1 MTNQYAIMRF
11 AKYKG
16 PEISRIEAHN
26 ERTKE
31 TYTSNPDIDPTR
43 SHPNFHL
50 IEPHNRY
57 RAEAEHQIA
66 AANCRTRTD
75 SVRLVET
82 LITCSPEFFKGK
94 GESAIRAYFQH
105 ALDFL
110 MEKQRPGTFVSAV
123 VHLDE
128 KTPHMHVT
136 FVPLTQDGRLS
147 AKDIIGNR
155 KHLIAWQ
162 DAYWQHMVSKFPEL
176 QRGES
181 ASKAG
186 LKHIPPQ
193 VFKQM
198 VNLTKKRQRIEAVL
212 DSISMFNGKAKAEE
226 VSKLL
231 DGYIPDV
238 EKMATLLK
246 KYGVAFKH
254 IQAIEEENTELTK
267 ELDTAK
273 RSSISERL
281 EHYKLQREYQQ
292 AKAVLD
298 RIPPELLNQLR
309 KESQAVQRDMPED
322 LRH

>member
-1 MTNQYAIMRF
+1 MSNQYAIMRF

-16 PEISRIEAHN
+16 PEISRIEGHN

-31 TYTSNPDIDPTR
+31 TYASNPDIDPTR
-43 SHPNFHL
+43 TLLNFHL
-50 IEPHNRY
+50 IEPTNRY
-57 RAEAEHQIA
+57 RAEAERQIA
-66 AANCRTRTD
+66 AAHCRTRTD

-94 GESAIRAYFQH
+94 GEKAIRTYFLH

-110 MEKQRPGTFVSAV
+110 MEKQRPETFVSAV

-128 KTPHMHVT
+128 KAPHMHVT

-181 ASKAG
+181 ASTTG
-186 LKHIPPQ
+186 RTHTPPQ

-198 VNLTKKRQRIEAVL
+198 VRLTKKRQKIEAVL
-212 DSISMFNGKAKAEE
+212 DSINMFNSKAKVEE

-246 KYGVAFKH
+246 KYSVAFEEVEDL
-254 IQAIEEENTELTK
+254 QAENEQLTR
-267 ELDTAK
+267 ELDAAK
-273 RSSISERL
+273 RGSISERL
-281 EHYKLQREYQQ
+281 EHYQLQQEYKQ

-298 RIPPELLNQLR
+298 RLPPEI
-309 KESQAVQRDMPED
+309 QAKHTTLTPMNMEYTK
-322 LRH
+322 

>member
-1 MTNQYAIMRF
+1 MSNQYAIMRF

-16 PEISRIEAHN
+16 PEISRIEGHN

-31 TYTSNPDIDPTR
+31 TYASNPDIAPTR
-43 SHPNFHL
+43 THLNFHL
-50 IEPHNRY
+50 IEPTNRY
-57 RAEAEHQIA
+57 RAEAERQIA
-66 AANCRTRTD
+66 AAPCRTRTD

-94 GESAIRAYFQH
+94 GEKAIRTYFLH

-110 MEKQRPGTFVSAV
+110 MEKQRPETFVSAV

-128 KTPHMHVT
+128 KAPHMHVT

-181 ASKAG
+181 AG
-186 LKHIPPQ
+186 TTGRKHIPPQ

-198 VNLTKKRQRIEAVL
+198 VRLTKKRQRIEEVL
-212 DSISMFNGKAKAEE
+212 SNMNVFNAKAKAEE

-231 DGYIPDV
+231 NGYIPDV
-238 EKMATLLK
+238 EKMATQLK
-246 KYGVAFKH
+246 KYGMAFERV
-254 IQAIEEENTELTK
+254 QALEEENAELIK

-273 RSSISERL
+273 QNKLSEKL
-281 EHYKLQREYQQ
+281 EQAKLQQEYRQ
-292 AKAVLD
+292 AKALLD
-298 RIPPELLNQLR
+298 RIPPEVLNQLR
-309 KESQAVQRDMPED
+309 KESRAVLGDITED
-322 LRH
+322 LNN

>member
-16 PEISRIEAHN
+16 SEISRIEAHN

-31 TYTSNPDIDPTR
+31 TYASNPDIDPTR
-43 SHPNFHL
+43 THLNFRL
-50 IEPHNRY
+50 IEPTNRY
-57 RAEAEHQIA
+57 RAEAERQIA
-66 AANCRTRTD
+66 AAQCRTRTD

-82 LITCSPEFFKGK
+82 LITCSPEFFKCK
-94 GESAIRAYFQH
+94 SQQDVRAYFQH

-110 MEKQRPGTFVSAV
+110 MEKQRPDTFVSAV

-162 DAYWQHMVSKFPEL
+162 DAYWQHMVSEYPEL

-181 ASKAG
+181 ASTTG

-198 VNLTKKRQRIEAVL
+198 VRLTKQSQRIEAAL
-212 DSISMFNGKAKAEE
+212 DSANMFNAKSKAEE
-226 VSKLL
+226 VKALL
-231 DGYIPDV
+231 ARYIPAV
-238 EKMATLLK
+238 EKMATQLK
-246 KYGVAFKH
+246 KYGVAFEEVEDL
-254 IQAIEEENTELTK
+254 QAENEQLTR
-267 ELDTAK
+267 ELDAAK
-273 RSSISERL
+273 QGSITEKL
-281 EHYKLQREYQQ
+281 EHYKLQREYKQ
-292 AKAVLD
+292 AKAILD

-309 KESQAVQRDMPED
+309 KKSRAVQRDVPED
-322 LRH
+322 LRR

>member
-1 MTNQYAIMRF
+1 MTNQFAIMRF

-31 TYTSNPDIDPTR
+31 TYASNPNIDPT
-43 SHPNFHL
+43 HTHLNFHL
-50 IEPHNRY
+50 IELSNHY
-57 RAEAEHQIA
+57 RAEAERQIA

-94 GESAIRAYFQH
+94 DEKSIRAYFQH

-110 MEKQRPGTFVSAV
+110 MEKQCPETFVSAV

-162 DAYWQHMVSKFPEL
+162 DAYWQHMVAKYPEL

-181 ASKAG
+181 ASNTG
-186 LKHIPPQ
+186 RMHIPPQ

-198 VNLTKKRQRIEAVL
+198 VRLTKKRQRIETVL
-212 DSISMFNGKAKAEE
+212 DSINMFNGKAKAEE

-246 KYGVAFKH
+246 KYGVAFESL
-254 IQAIEEENTELTK
+254 QDLEDENAELTK
-267 ELDTAK
+267 ELDSAK

-298 RIPPELLNQLR
+298 RIPPEIREKYGRPALHQEVAR
-309 KESQAVQRDMPED
+309 IDPR
-322 LRH
+322 

>member
-1 MTNQYAIMRF
+1 MNNQYAIMRF

-16 PEISRIEAHN
+16 PEISRIEGHN

-31 TYTSNPDIDPTR
+31 TYASNPDIDPTR
-43 SHPNFHL
+43 THLNFHL
-50 IEPHNRY
+50 IEPTNRY
-57 RAEAEHQIA
+57 RAEAERQIA
-66 AANCRTRTD
+66 AAKCRTRTD

-82 LITCSPEFFKGK
+82 LITCSPEFFKGRSEK
-94 GESAIRAYFQH
+94 AIRAYFQH

-110 MEKQRPGTFVSAV
+110 MEKQRPDTFVSAV

-181 ASKAG
+181 ASTTG
-186 LKHIPPQ
+186 VKHIPPQ

-198 VNLTKKRQRIEAVL
+198 VRLTKQSKRIEAAL
-212 DSISMFNGKAKAEE
+212 DSTNMFNAKSKTEE
-226 VSKLL
+226 VKTLL
-231 DGYIPDV
+231 ARYIPAV
-238 EKMATLLK
+238 EEMATQLK
-246 KYGVAFKH
+246 KYGVAFEEVEDL
-254 IQAIEEENTELTK
+254 QAENEQLTR
-267 ELDTAK
+267 ELDAAK
-273 RSSISERL
+273 RGSIHEKL
-281 EHYKLQREYQQ
+281 EHAKLQQEYKQ
-292 AKAVLD
+292 AVAVLD
-298 RIPPELLNQLR
+298 RIPPEIKEQYAKPNARGVPIEALR
-309 KESQAVQRDMPED
+309 
-322 LRH
+322 

>member
-1 MTNQYAIMRF
+1 MTNQFAIMRF

-16 PEISRIEAHN
+16 PEISRIESHN

-31 TYTSNPDIDPTR
+31 TYASNPDIDPTR
-43 SHPNFHL
+43 THLNFHL
-50 IEPHNRY
+50 IEPTNRY
-57 RAEAEHQIA
+57 RAEAERQIA
-66 AANCRTRTD
+66 AAHCRTRTD

-94 GESAIRAYFQH
+94 DEKAVRAYFQH

-110 MEKQRPGTFVSAV
+110 QQKQRPDTFVSAV

-162 DAYWQHMVSKFPEL
+162 DAYWQHMVAKYPDL

-181 ASKAG
+181 ASETG
-186 LKHIPPQ
+186 RVHIPPQ

-198 VNLTKKRQRIEAVL
+198 VRLTKKRQHIEAVL
-212 DSISMFNGKAKAEE
+212 DSINMFNGKAKAEE

-246 KYGVAFKH
+246 KYGVAFENV
-254 IQAIEEENTELTK
+254 QDLVEENAELAK
-267 ELDTAK
+267 ELDET
-273 RSSISERL
+273 RRGSISEKL
-281 EHYKLQREYQQ
+281 EHYKLQQEYRE
-292 AKAVLD
+292 ARAILD
-298 RIPPELLNQLR
+298 RIPPDLLNQLR
-309 KESQAVQRDMPED
+309 KESRAVQRDVPDD

>member
-1 MTNQYAIMRF
+1 MSNQFAIMRF

-31 TYTSNPDIDPTR
+31 TYVSNPDIDPTR
-43 SHPNFHL
+43 TTLNFHL
-50 IEPHNRY
+50 IEPQNRY
-57 RAEAEHQIA
+57 RAEAERQIA
-66 AANCRTRTD
+66 AAQCRTRTD

-82 LITCSPEFFKGK
+82 LITCSPEFFAGK
-94 GESAIRAYFQH
+94 GQMEIQAYFQH

-110 MEKQRPGTFVSAV
+110 QQKLRPETFVSAV

-162 DAYWQHMVSKFPEL
+162 DAYWQHMVGKFPEL
-176 QRGES
+176 QRGVS
-181 ASKAG
+181 ASKTG

-198 VNLTKKRQRIEAVL
+198 VRLTKQSQRIEVAL
-212 DSISMFNGKAKAEE
+212 DSTNMFNAKSKVEE
-226 VSKLL
+226 VKRLL
-231 DGYIPDV
+231 ASYIPAV
-238 EKMATLLK
+238 EKMATQLK
-246 KYGVAFKH
+246 KYGVAFEEVEEL
-254 IQAIEEENTELTK
+254 QAENELLTR
-267 ELDTAK
+267 ELDVAK
-273 RSSISERL
+273 RGNIHEKLEQAKLRL
-281 EHYKLQREYQQ
+281 EYKQ
-292 AKAVLD
+292 AVVMLD
-298 RIPPELLNQLR
+298 RIPPEIKQHYVSPAPQNSEPT
-309 KESQAVQRDMPED
+309 K
-322 LRH
+322 

>member
-1 MTNQYAIMRF
+1 MNNQYAIMRF
-11 AKYKG
+11 EKYKG
-16 PEISRIEAHN
+16 PKISRIEGHN

-31 TYTSNPDIDPTR
+31 TYASNPDIDPTR
-43 SHPNFHL
+43 THLNFHL
-50 IEPHNRY
+50 FEPKNRY
-57 RAEAEHQIA
+57 RAEAERQIA
-66 AANCRTRTD
+66 AAHCRTRTD

-94 GESAIRAYFQH
+94 SQQEIRAYFQH

-110 MEKQRPGTFVSAV
+110 MEKQRPDTFVSAV

-162 DAYWQHMVSKFPEL
+162 DAYWQHMVSMFPEL

-181 ASKAG
+181 ASTTC

-198 VNLTKKRQRIEAVL
+198 VRLTKKRQRIEAVL
-212 DSISMFNGKAKAEE
+212 DSINMFNGKTKAEE
-226 VSKLL
+226 VKQLL
-231 DGYIPDV
+231 AHYIPAV
-238 EKMATLLK
+238 EKMPTQLK
-246 KYGVAFKH
+246 KYGVAFEEVEEL
-254 IQAIEEENTELTK
+254 QAENEHLTRELGA
-267 ELDTAK
+267 AK
-273 RSSISERL
+273 RGSVTEKL
-281 EHYKLQREYQQ
+281 EHAKLQREYKQ
-292 AKAVLD
+292 AVALLD
-298 RIPPELLNQLR
+298 RIPPVIREKYARPSPGQEVAR
-309 KESQAVQRDMPED
+309 IDPR
-322 LRH
+322 

>member
-1 MTNQYAIMRF
+1 MTNQFAIMRF

-16 PEISRIEAHN
+16 PEISRIEGHN

-31 TYTSNPDIDPTR
+31 TYASNPDIDPTR
-43 SHPNFHL
+43 THLNFHL
-50 IEPHNRY
+50 IEPTNRY
-57 RAEAEHQIA
+57 RAEAERQIA
-66 AANCRTRTD
+66 AAHCRTRTD

-82 LITCSPEFFKGK
+82 LITCSPEFFKDK
-94 GESAIRAYFQH
+94 SQQEIRAYFQH

-110 MEKQRPGTFVSAV
+110 MEKQRPDTFVSAV

-181 ASKAG
+181 ASNTG
-186 LKHIPPQ
+186 RTHIPPQ

-198 VNLTKKRQRIEAVL
+198 VRLTKKRQKIETVL
-212 DSISMFNGKAKAEE
+212 DSINMFNGKAKAEE

-231 DGYIPDV
+231 DGYIPDM

-246 KYGVAFKH
+246 KYGVAFENIH
-254 IQAIEEENTELTK
+254 DLEETNAELTR
-267 ELDTAK
+267 ELDEAK
-273 RSSISERL
+273 RGSVSEKL
-281 EHYKLQREYQQ
+281 KHYKLQQEYRE
-292 AKAVLD
+292 ARAILD
-298 RIPPELLNQLR
+298 RIPPDLLNQLR
-309 KESQAVQRDMPED
+309 KENRAVQRDVPED

>member
-1 MTNQYAIMRF
+1 MNNQYAIMRF

-16 PEISRIEAHN
+16 PEISRIEGHN

-31 TYTSNPDIDPTR
+31 TYASNPDIDPTR
-43 SHPNFHL
+43 THLNFHL
-50 IEPHNRY
+50 IEPTNRY
-57 RAEAEHQIA
+57 RAEAERQIA
-66 AANCRTRTD
+66 AARCRTRTD

-82 LITCSPEFFKGK
+82 LITCSPEFFRSKSEK
-94 GESAIRAYFQH
+94 ATRAYFQH

-110 MEKQRPGTFVSAV
+110 MEKQRPDTFISAV

-155 KHLIAWQ
+155 KHLISWQ

-181 ASKAG
+181 ASKTG

-198 VNLTKKRQRIEAVL
+198 VRLTKQSQRIEAAL
-212 DSISMFNGKAKAEE
+212 DSTNMFNAKSKAEE
-226 VSKLL
+226 VKKLL
-231 DGYIPDV
+231 ARYIPAV
-238 EKMATLLK
+238 EEMATQLK
-246 KYGVAFKH
+246 KYGVAFEEVEEL
-254 IQAIEEENTELTK
+254 QAENEQLTR
-267 ELDTAK
+267 ELDAAK
-273 RSSISERL
+273 RGSITEKL
-281 EHYKLQREYQQ
+281 EQAKLQREYRD
-292 AKAVLD
+292 AKAILD
-298 RIPPELLNQLR
+298 RIPPEILNQLR
-309 KESQAVQRDMPED
+309 KESRAVQRDTPED

>member
-1 MTNQYAIMRF
+1 MNNQYAIMRF

-16 PEISRIEAHN
+16 PEISRIEGHN

-31 TYTSNPDIDPTR
+31 TYASNPDIDPTR
-43 SHPNFHL
+43 THLNFHL
-50 IEPHNRY
+50 IEPINRY
-57 RAEAEHQIA
+57 RAEAERQITA
-66 AANCRTRTD
+66 AQCRTRTD

-94 GESAIRAYFQH
+94 GEKAIRAYFQH

-110 MEKQRPGTFVSAV
+110 MEKQRPDTFVSAV

-162 DAYWQHMVSKFPEL
+162 DAYWQHMVSKFQEL

-181 ASKAG
+181 ASNTG
-186 LKHIPPQ
+186 RKHIPPHI
-193 VFKQM
+193 FKQM
-198 VNLTKKRQRIEAVL
+198 VRLTKKRQKIEAVL
-212 DSISMFNGKAKAEE
+212 DSINMFNGKAKAEE

-231 DGYIPDV
+231 DSYIPDV
-238 EKMATLLK
+238 EKMATQMK
-246 KYGVAFKH
+246 KYKAAFDEVEDLE
-254 IQAIEEENTELTK
+254 AENADLTQQ
-267 ELDTAK
+267 LDAAK
-273 RSSISERL
+273 RVKVSEKL
-281 EHYKLQREYQQ
+281 EQAKLQREYKQ
-292 AKAVLD
+292 AVAVLD
-298 RIPPELLNQLR
+298 RIPPEIREKYARPSPGQEVAR
-309 KESQAVQRDMPED
+309 IDPR
-322 LRH
+322 

>member
-1 MTNQYAIMRF
+1 MSNQYAIMRF

-16 PEISRIEAHN
+16 PEISRIEGHN

-31 TYTSNPDIDPTR
+31 TYASNPDIDPTR
-43 SHPNFHL
+43 THLNFHL
-50 IEPHNRY
+50 IDPQNRY
-57 RAEAEHQIA
+57 RAEAERQIA
-66 AANCRTRTD
+66 AAQCRTRTD

-82 LITCSPEFFKGK
+82 LITCSPEFFKSK
-94 GESAIRAYFQH
+94 GEKAIRAYFQH

-110 MEKQRPGTFVSAV
+110 MKKQRPDTFVSAV

-162 DAYWQHMVSKFPEL
+162 DAYWQHMVSEFPEL

-181 ASKAG
+181 ASTTG

-198 VNLTKKRQRIEAVL
+198 VRLTKQSQRIEAAL
-212 DSISMFNGKAKAEE
+212 DSTNMFNAKSKAEE
-226 VSKLL
+226 VKKLL
-231 DGYIPDV
+231 ARYIPAV
-238 EKMATLLK
+238 EEMATQLK
-246 KYGVAFKH
+246 KYGVAFEEVEEL
-254 IQAIEEENTELTK
+254 QAENEQLTR
-267 ELDTAK
+267 ELDAAK
-273 RSSISERL
+273 RGSIHEKL
-281 EHYKLQREYQQ
+281 EQAKLQREYRD
-292 AKAVLD
+292 AKAILD
-298 RIPPELLNQLR
+298 RIPPEILNQLR
-309 KESQAVQRDMPED
+309 KESRAVQRDTPED

>member
-1 MTNQYAIMRF
+1 MNNQYAIMRF

-16 PEISRIEAHN
+16 PEISRIEGHN

-31 TYTSNPDIDPTR
+31 TYASNPDIDPTR
-43 SHPNFHL
+43 THLNFHL
-50 IEPHNRY
+50 IAPTNRY
-57 RAEAEHQIA
+57 RAEAERQIA
-66 AANCRTRTD
+66 AAQCRTRTD

-94 GESAIRAYFQH
+94 GEKAIRAYFQH

-110 MEKQRPGTFVSAV
+110 MEKQRPDTFVSAV

-162 DAYWQHMVSKFPEL
+162 DAYWQHMVSEYPEL
-176 QRGES
+176 ERGES
-181 ASKAG
+181 ASKTG
-186 LKHIPPQ
+186 RKHIPPQ

-198 VNLTKKRQRIEAVL
+198 VRLTKKRQRIEALL
-212 DSISMFNGKAKAEE
+212 DNVNMFNAKGKAEE
-226 VSKLL
+226 IRQLL
-231 DGYIPDV
+231 DSYIPDV
-238 EKMATLLK
+238 EKMATQMK
-246 KYGVAFKH
+246 KSKAAF
-254 IQAIEEENTELTK
+254 AEVEDLEAENEQLAR
-267 ELDTAK
+267 ELDAAK
-273 RSSISERL
+273 RGSITEKL
-281 EHYKLQREYQQ
+281 EQAKLQQEYKQ
-292 AKAVLD
+292 AKAILD
-298 RIPPELLNQLR
+298 RIPPDILNQLR
-309 KESQAVQRDMPED
+309 KESRAVQRDTPED

>member
-1 MTNQYAIMRF
+1 MSNQYAIMRF

-16 PEISRIEAHN
+16 PEISRIEGHN

-31 TYTSNPDIDPTR
+31 TYASNPEIDPTR
-43 SHPNFHL
+43 THLNFHL
-50 IEPHNRY
+50 IEPQNRY
-57 RAEAEHQIA
+57 RAEAERQIA
-66 AANCRTRTD
+66 AAQCRTRTD

-94 GESAIRAYFQH
+94 GEKVIRAYFQH

-110 MEKQRPGTFVSAV
+110 MEKQRPDTFVSAV

-162 DAYWQHMVSKFPEL
+162 DAYWQHTVSKFPEL

-181 ASKAG
+181 ASKTG

-198 VNLTKKRQRIEAVL
+198 VRLTQQSQRIEAAL
-212 DSISMFNGKAKAEE
+212 DSTNMFNAKSKAEE
-226 VSKLL
+226 VKKLL
-231 DGYIPDV
+231 ARYIPAV
-238 EKMATLLK
+238 E
-246 KYGVAFKH
+246 
-254 IQAIEEENTELTK
+254 
-267 ELDTAK
+267 ELDAAK
-273 RSSISERL
+273 RGSITEKL
-281 EHYKLQREYQQ
+281 EQAKLQREYKQ
-292 AKAVLD
+292 AKAILD
-298 RIPPELLNQLR
+298 RIPPEILNQLR
-309 KESQAVQRDMPED
+309 KESRAVQRDTPED

>member
-1 MTNQYAIMRF
+1 MTNQFAIMRF

-31 TYTSNPDIDPTR
+31 TYASNPDIDPTR
-43 SHPNFHL
+43 SHLNFHL
-50 IEPHNRY
+50 IEPTNRY
-57 RAEAEHQIA
+57 RAEAERQIA
-66 AANCRTRTD
+66 AAQCRTRTD

-94 GESAIRAYFQH
+94 DEKAIRTYFQH

-110 MEKQRPGTFVSAV
+110 MEKQRPDTFVSAV

-162 DAYWQHMVSKFPEL
+162 DAYWQHMVGKYPEL

-181 ASKAG
+181 ASTTG
-186 LKHIPPQ
+186 RMHIPPQ

-198 VNLTKKRQRIEAVL
+198 VRLTKKRQKIEAVL
-212 DSISMFNGKAKAEE
+212 DSINMFNGKAKAEE

-246 KYGVAFKH
+246 KYGAAFENV
-254 IQAIEEENTELTK
+254 QAIEEENAELTK
-267 ELDTAK
+267 ELDAVK
-273 RSSISERL
+273 RGSVNERL
-281 EHYKLQREYQQ
+281 EYYKLQREYQQ

-298 RIPPELLNQLR
+298 RIPPEIKAHYASPAKLNIEHT
-309 KESQAVQRDMPED
+309 K
-322 LRH
+322 

>member
-16 PEISRIEAHN
+16 PETSRIEGHN

-31 TYTSNPDIDPTR
+31 TYASNPDIDPIRT
-43 SHPNFHL
+43 HLNFHL
-50 IEPHNRY
+50 IEPTNRY
-57 RAEAEHQIA
+57 RAEAERQIA

-94 GESAIRAYFQH
+94 DEKAIRAYFQH

-110 MEKQRPGTFVSAV
+110 MHKQRPDSFVSAV

-128 KTPHMHVT
+128 KTPHTHVT

-162 DAYWQHMVSKFPEL
+162 DAYWQHMVSEFPEL

-181 ASKAG
+181 VSTTG

-198 VNLTKKRQRIEAVL
+198 VRLTRQSQRIEAAL
-212 DSISMFNGKAKAEE
+212 DSTNMFNAKSKAEE
-226 VSKLL
+226 VKQLL
-231 DGYIPDV
+231 ARYIPAV
-238 EKMATLLK
+238 EKMATQLK
-246 KYGVAFKH
+246 KYGVAFEEVEDL
-254 IQAIEEENTELTK
+254 QAENEQLAR
-267 ELDTAK
+267 ELDAAK
-273 RSSISERL
+273 RGSVSERL
-281 EHYKLQREYQQ
+281 EHYKLQQEYRQ

-298 RIPPELLNQLR
+298 RIPPEIREQYVR
-309 KESQAVQRDMPED
+309 PSPRQEVVRIDPC
-322 LRH
+322 

>member
-1 MTNQYAIMRF
+1 MSNQYAIMRF

-16 PEISRIEAHN
+16 PEISRIEGHN

-31 TYTSNPDIDPTR
+31 TYASNPDIDPTR
-43 SHPNFHL
+43 THLNFHL
-50 IEPHNRY
+50 IEPTNRY
-57 RAEAEHQIA
+57 RAEAERQIA
-66 AANCRTRTD
+66 AAQCRTRTD

-94 GESAIRAYFQH
+94 GVKAIRAYFQH

-110 MEKQRPGTFVSAV
+110 MEKQRPETFVSAV

-181 ASKAG
+181 ASKTG

-198 VNLTKKRQRIEAVL
+198 VRLTKKRQKIEAVL
-212 DSISMFNGKAKAEE
+212 DSINMFNGKAKAEE
-226 VSKLL
+226 ISKLL

-246 KYGVAFKH
+246 KYGVAF
-254 IQAIEEENTELTK
+254 ENLQDLEAENAELTK
-267 ELDTAK
+267 ELDAAK
-273 RSSISERL
+273 RGSVSERL
-281 EHYKLQREYQQ
+281 EHYKLQREYKQ

-298 RIPPELLNQLR
+298 RIPPEV
-309 KESQAVQRDMPED
+309 KEKFTSPTHQNNEPMK
-322 LRH
+322 

>member
-1 MTNQYAIMRF
+1 MRF

-16 PEISRIEAHN
+16 PEISRIEGHN

-31 TYTSNPDIDPTR
+31 TYASNPDIDPTR
-43 SHPNFHL
+43 THLNFHL
-50 IEPHNRY
+50 IEPTNRY
-57 RAEAEHQIA
+57 RAEAERQIA
-66 AANCRTRTD
+66 AAKCRTRTD

-94 GESAIRAYFQH
+94 GEKAIRAYFQH

-110 MEKQRPGTFVSAV
+110 MEKQHPETFVSAV

-136 FVPLTQDGRLS
+136 FVPLTQDDRLS

-162 DAYWQHMVSKFPEL
+162 HMVSKFPVL

-181 ASKAG
+181 ASKTG

-198 VNLTKKRQRIEAVL
+198 VRLTKQSKRIEAAL
-212 DSISMFNGKAKAEE
+212 DSTNMFNAKSKAEE
-226 VSKLL
+226 VKKLL
-231 DGYIPDV
+231 ARYIPAV
-238 EKMATLLK
+238 EEMATQLK
-246 KYGVAFKH
+246 KYGVAFEEVEDL
-254 IQAIEEENTELTK
+254 QAENVQLTK
-267 ELDTAK
+267 ELDAAK
-273 RSSISERL
+273 RGSITEKL
-281 EHYKLQREYQQ
+281 EQAKLQREYKQ
-292 AKAVLD
+292 AVALLD
-298 RIPPELLNQLR
+298 RIPPEIKEQYTKPNARGVPIEALR
-309 KESQAVQRDMPED
+309 
-322 LRH
+322 

>member
-1 MTNQYAIMRF
+1 MSNQFAIMRF

-31 TYTSNPDIDPTR
+31 TYASNPDIDPTR
-43 SHPNFHL
+43 TTLNFHL
-50 IEPHNRY
+50 IEPQIRY
-57 RAEAEHQIA
+57 RAEAERQIA

-82 LITCSPEFFKGK
+82 LITCSPEFFAGK
-94 GESAIRAYFQH
+94 GQTEIQAYFQH
-105 ALDFL
+105 ALAFL
-110 MEKQRPGTFVSAV
+110 QQKLRPETFVSAV

-162 DAYWQHMVSKFPEL
+162 DAYWQHMVSEFPEL

-181 ASKAG
+181 ASKTG

-198 VNLTKKRQRIEAVL
+198 VRLTKQSQRIEAAL
-212 DSISMFNGKAKAEE
+212 DSTNMFNAKSKVEE
-226 VSKLL
+226 VKRLL
-231 DGYIPDV
+231 ASYIPAV
-238 EKMATLLK
+238 EKMATQLK
-246 KYGVAFKH
+246 KYGVAFEKVEEL
-254 IQAIEEENTELTK
+254 QAENEQLTR
-267 ELDTAK
+267 ELDTSK
-273 RSSISERL
+273 RGSIHEKL
-281 EHYKLQREYQQ
+281 EQAKLQREYKQ
-292 AKAVLD
+292 AVALLD
-298 RIPPELLNQLR
+298 RIPPEIKQHYASPVPQNSEPM
-309 KESQAVQRDMPED
+309 K
-322 LRH
+322 

>member
-1 MTNQYAIMRF
+1 MSNQYAIMRF

-16 PEISRIEAHN
+16 PEISRIEGHN

-31 TYTSNPDIDPTR
+31 TYASNPDIDPTR
-43 SHPNFHL
+43 THLNFHL
-50 IEPHNRY
+50 IEPVNRY
-57 RAEAEHQIA
+57 RAEAERQIA
-66 AANCRTRTD
+66 AAQCRTRTD

-94 GESAIRAYFQH
+94 DDKAIRAYFQH
-105 ALDFL
+105 ALNFL
-110 MEKQRPGTFVSAV
+110 MEKQRPDTFVSAV

-181 ASKAG
+181 ASTTG

-198 VNLTKKRQRIEAVL
+198 VRLTKQSQRIEAAL
-212 DSISMFNGKAKAEE
+212 DSTSMFNAKSKAEE
-226 VSKLL
+226 VKKLL
-231 DGYIPDV
+231 ARYIPAV
-238 EKMATLLK
+238 EEMATQLK
-246 KYGVAFKH
+246 KYGVAFEEVEDL
-254 IQAIEEENTELTK
+254 QAENEQLTR
-267 ELDTAK
+267 ELDAAK
-273 RSSISERL
+273 RGSIHEKL
-281 EHYKLQREYQQ
+281 EQAKLQQ
-292 AKAVLD
+292 AYKKAVALLD
-298 RIPPELLNQLR
+298 RIPPEIKQHYASPTHQNNEPM
-309 KESQAVQRDMPED
+309 K
-322 LRH
+322 